1 MNVFLAT
8 LALTSHRQLMSQTQH
23 KDHPLR
29 QLLSHRQL
37 MSQAQCDA
45 AYSSIAAAATSDSA
59 CKQAAGMVPTMAAQI
74 LPSDMSV
81 SESTL
86 SVFST
91 VNTCDEL
98 KSAWDTLCFG
108 GGGGGGGGGGTEPD
122 VPDDTDVGVG
132 QDDGDDE
139 DPCESECPEGKC
151 EGVCESEADIN
162 KPECADYVAC
172 NSDLGNATEEDDT
185 EEDDVRA
192 LHHHRQRP
200 APEPPPPPRRP
211 PPPDSV
217 YRLSFPRT
225 TIPFPARACAAR

>member
-8 LALTSHRQLMSQTQH
+8 LALTSHRQLMS
-23 KDHPLR
+23 
-29 QLLSHRQL
+29 
-37 MSQAQCDA
+37 CDEYFGMLTGGVA
-45 AYSSIAAAATSDSA
+45 LSDSA
-59 CKQAAGMVPTMAAQI
+59 CK
-74 LPSDMSV
+74 
-81 SESTL
+81 
-86 SVFST
+86 T
-91 VNTCDEL
+91 VASNQGLEIDTCDQ
-98 KSAWDTLCFG
+98 LCREVFFLEPDG
-108 GGGGGGGGGGTEPD
+108 GGGGGGVTAPD

-192 LHHHRQRP
+192 PHHHRQRP
-200 APEPPPPPRRP
+200 APEAADPR
-211 PPPDSV
+211 
-217 YRLSFPRT
+217 PRSQAVD
-225 TIPFPARACAAR
+225 PRAHAADPRAQ

>member
-8 LALTSHRQLMSQTQH
+8 LALTSHRQLMS
-23 KDHPLR
+23 
-29 QLLSHRQL
+29 
-37 MSQAQCDA
+37 CDEYFGMLTGGVA
-45 AYSSIAAAATSDSA
+45 LSDSA
-59 CKQAAGMVPTMAAQI
+59 CK
-74 LPSDMSV
+74 
-81 SESTL
+81 
-86 SVFST
+86 T
-91 VNTCDEL
+91 VASNQGLEIDTCDQ
-98 KSAWDTLCFG
+98 LCREVFFLEPDG
-108 GGGGGGGGGGTEPD
+108 GGGGGGVTAPD

-139 DPCESECPEGKC
+139 DPCESKCPEGKC

-185 EEDDVRA
+185 EEDDTEEDDTEEDDVRA
-192 LHHHRQRP
+192 PHHHRQRP

-225 TIPFPARACAAR
+225 TSPLPARASAAR